1 MNLSKKKTLA
11 AKALNVGKNRIKFV
25 TERLDEIKE
34 ILTKQDVKDLAQ
46 EGAIQVK
53 EVSGRKKVVKRK
65 RKRGPGKIRKKVNK
79 RKQEYV
85 IMTRKLRKYSA
96 EMHKQGKISK
106 EELIEIRKKIRN
118 RLFKNKA
125 NLKQYIGDLKK

>member
-11 AKALNVGKNRIKFV
+11 ATALKVGKGRVKFV
-25 TERLDEIKE
+25 EERSDEIKE
-34 ILTKQDVKDLAQ
+34 ALTKQDVKDLVK

-53 EVSGRKKVVKRK
+53 EVSGRTKVVGRK
-65 RKRGPGKIRKKVNK
+65 RKRGPGKIKKKVNK

-85 IMTRKLRKYSA
+85 IMTRKLRAYSN

-106 EELIEIRKKIRN
+106 EEKDEIRKKIRN
-118 RLFKNKA
+118 RLFRSKA